1 MRAPRTEVQ
10 SKGRVTEKGLGTGEE
25 DKTRSLPLER
35 ESGDRVEVGK
45 QQN

>member
-1 MRAPRTEVQ
+1 VSDR
-10 SKGRVTEKGLGTGEE
+10 KGTRDWGLGTGEE

-35 ESGDRVEVGK
+35 ESGDRVKVGK